1 LEKIE
6 KNTRAKTEEL
16 TNRIR
21 CRNNTLPGNPELRS
35 MEQHLEYAKHFFHFF
50 FAGTH
55 ESEISAEK
63 QH

>member
-1 LEKIE
+1 
-6 KNTRAKTEEL
+6 
-16 TNRIR
+16 
-21 CRNNTLPGNPELRS
+21 